1 MTVAAARISSTARR
15 ASILALALPLA
26 ERYGFDNIPR
36 ETLLRQAN
44 IPASR
49 FVQLWPI
56 ARFRA
61 DLMREAVAK
70 RNLRVL
76 AQGLAVRHPV
86 AMAAPRE
93 MRLAAAEA
101 MVGS

>member
-1 MTVAAARISSTARR
+1 MTATRISSAARR

-36 ETLLRQAN
+36 EKLLKQAA

-61 DLMREAVAK
+61 DLLREAIAK

-76 AQGLAVRHPV
+76 AQGLAARHPV
-86 AMAAPRE
+86 AMAAPHE
-93 MRLAAAEA
+93 MRVAAAEA
-101 MVGS
+101 MVGSQ